1 MFQKIVEIQKQ
12 IVVQI
17 EEEQKI
23 VEANKKLMDIFQ
35 QKIEAK
41 IKSIYEG

>member
-1 MFQKIVEIQKQ
+1 VAKIN
-12 IVVQI
+12 
-17 EEEQKI
+17 EEQKI

-41 IKSIYEG
+41 IKSIFEG